1 MISPCSIN
9 LSQHRTKTHLI
20 TAKQNKQINNI
31 TTKASNSCNKEF
43 NIFSQKHLHHIR
55 GKGRRGR
62 IRMRRGKRGR
72 RGSRG
77 KCWRKFMWGQGLK
90 LGWSNVGGFGSRWR
104 FMMKGQVNCWEWGVK
119 VKIYSSLENWKI

>member
-1 MISPCSIN
+1 MISPFPRN
-9 LSQHRTKTHLI
+9 LSQPRTKTHLI
-20 TAKQNKQINNI
+20 SAKQNNQINNI
-31 TTKASNSCNKEF
+31 PTKALNSCNKEF
-43 NIFSQKHLHHIR
+43 NILSQKHLHHTR

-62 IRMRRGKRGR
+62 IRTRRGR

-77 KCWRKFMWGQGLK
+77 KFWRKFLWGQGLK